1 MKIKNRVVSNLQIK
15 NIIMQKEGKIENME
29 SKRLNQ
35 IDEQLLGEVS
45 NLENI
50 TKGAYNIRKNGKGV
64 ERQVTENVNIVT
76 KKDVSGI
83 DIYVKENT
91 KFEFIHI
98 PVIITESG
106 LKDLVYNDFHIGKN
120 ANVIIVA
127 GCGIHNDHH
136 KDSEHDG
143 IHRFYLEEGAK
154 VRYIEKHY
162 GEGNG
167 EGKRILNPVTEVYL
181 KAGSSLE
188 MESVQIKGV
197 TSTIRETKGVLEKD
211 TNFVVTEKIM
221 TDGKQY
227 AKAIFDVQLN
237 GENSSTHVT
246 SRSVATENSKQEFV
260 SKIYGNEKCF
270 AHSECDAII
279 KDNAIVTATPEIT
292 ANNVEA
298 NLIHEAA
305 IGKIA
310 GEQLTKLMTLG
321 LSEKE
326 AEEEI
331 INGFLR

>member
-1 MKIKNRVVSNLQIK
+1 MG
-15 NIIMQKEGKIENME
+15 NIDNVDKE
-29 SKRLNQ
+29 
-35 IDEQLLGEVS
+35 LLKEISG
-45 NLENI
+45 LE
-50 TKGAYNIRKNGKGV
+50 TMPEGAYNIRKNGKGI
-64 ERQVTENVNIVT
+64 ERKITDNVNIVT

-83 DIYVKENT
+83 DIHVKENT

-106 LKDLVYNDFHIGKN
+106 LKDVVYNDFFIGKN

-136 KDSEHDG
+136 KDSQHDG
-143 IHRFYLEEGAK
+143 IHRFYLEEGAR

-167 EGKRILNPVTEVYL
+167 DGKRILNPITEVFL
-181 KAGSSLE
+181 KDGSSLE

-197 TSTIRETKGVLEKD
+197 DSTIRETKGELGKN

-221 TDGKQY
+221 THGNQY
-227 AKAIFDVQLN
+227 AKTIFDVQLN

-246 SRSVATENSKQEFV
+246 SRSVATDNSVQEFV

-270 AHSECDAII
+270 SHSECDAII
-279 KDNAIVTATPEIT
+279 KDNAKVTAIPEVT

-310 GEQLTKLMTLG
+310 GEQIIKLMTLG
-321 LSEKE
+321 LTEEE
-326 AEEEI
+326 AEQEI

>member
-1 MKIKNRVVSNLQIK
+1 MD
-15 NIIMQKEGKIENME
+15 ENMTKVDKE
-29 SKRLNQ
+29 LLN
-35 IDEQLLGEVS
+35 EVS

-50 TKGAYNIRKNGKGV
+50 QKGAYNIRKNGQGI
-64 ERQVTENVNIVT
+64 ERKVTENVNITT
-76 KKDVSGI
+76 KKDKPGI
-83 DIYVKENT
+83 NIYVKENT

-106 LKDLVYNDFHIGKN
+106 LNDLVYNDFYIGKN

-136 KDSEHDG
+136 KDSQHDG

-162 GEGNG
+162 GEGSG
-167 EGKRILNPVTEVYL
+167 DGKKILNPVTEVYL
-181 KAGSSLE
+181 KAGSSME
-188 MESVQIKGV
+188 MESAQIKGV
-197 TSTIRETKGVLEKD
+197 DSTIRETKGELEEN
-211 TNFVVTEKIM
+211 TNFVVSEKIM
-221 TDGKQY
+221 THGQQF
-227 AKAIFDVQLN
+227 AKTIFDVKLN

-246 SRSVATENSKQEFV
+246 SRSVATDESEQFFV

-279 KDNAIVTATPEIT
+279 KDNAKVTATPEIT

-310 GEQLTKLMTLG
+310 GEQLIKLMTLG

-331 INGFLR
+331 IKGFLR